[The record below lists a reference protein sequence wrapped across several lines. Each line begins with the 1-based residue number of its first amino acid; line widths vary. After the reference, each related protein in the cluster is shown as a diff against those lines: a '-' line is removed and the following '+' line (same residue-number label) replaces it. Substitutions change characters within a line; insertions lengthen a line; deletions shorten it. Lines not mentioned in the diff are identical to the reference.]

1 MSIKDIGKKSLSRR
15 NFLLGAAGAAGTAI
29 LAACGGSATSTPA
42 PAATTAATTAAGAAT
57 TAATKAP
64 AATVAAGAATTAPA
78 AATTAP
84 AATTA
89 ASGSAAAP
97 AATTGTSGA
106 AQTTPNVPPTGSVTI
121 NWFASRDT
129 TGYGPKQV
137 AAFNA
142 ANKTI
147 QISYQEQGATTQD
160 LHDKFVTLATA
171 KDSSAD
177 MISMDVPYVPEFAAA
192 GWTIALD
199 DALAGGEQDKFYK
212 GTLDGATY
220 NSKLYAVPW
229 YNNGPGLFYRK
240 DLLTQAGLQPPKT
253 YDQLLAACQKLQTPQ
268 LAGFIQQMPQNEGGI
283 INWMEY
289 LWGYGGDLV
298 DSKLNVIV
306 DQGTAGVDSMQK
318 LKDFIYKDKIMPES
332 TLALKLGQDA
342 VNIFAT
348 GGALFLR
355 IWYGNISTMYDPKQT
370 KLTTDQWDV
379 TSLPSK
385 DGVKPGPG
393 CLGTWNLGVSAFS
406 KHQKEST
413 TAIQWLTSLE
423 QQTTRML
430 DNVNLPSRPA
440 VFDNAQIQAK
450 YPYAKSAQ
458 ASLDN
463 LKPRPVTPFWGQMS
477 SDAVQPQFGLAF
489 SNKKESAAAIKD
501 MADGM
506 RKIIKQ

>member
-1 MSIKDIGKKSLSRR
+1 M
-15 NFLLGAAGAAGTAI
+15 
-29 LAACGGSATSTPA
+29 
-42 PAATTAATTAAGAAT
+42 
-57 TAATKAP
+57 
-64 AATVAAGAATTAPA
+64 
-78 AATTAP
+78 
-84 AATTA
+84 
-89 ASGSAAAP
+89 
-97 AATTGTSGA
+97 
-106 AQTTPNVPPTGSVTI
+106 
-121 NWFASRDT
+121 
-129 TGYGPKQV
+129 
-137 AAFNA
+137 
-142 ANKTI
+142 
-147 QISYQEQGATTQD
+147 
-160 LHDKFVTLATA
+160 
-171 KDSSAD
+171 
-177 MISMDVPYVPEFAAA
+177 
-192 GWTIALD
+192 
-199 DALAGGEQDKFYK
+199 
-212 GTLDGATY
+212 
-220 NSKLYAVPW
+220 
-229 YNNGPGLFYRK
+229 
-240 DLLTQAGLQPPKT
+240 
-253 YDQLLAACQKLQTPQ
+253 LAACQKLQTPQ
-268 LAGFIQQMPQNEGGI
+268 IAGFIQQMPQNEGGI

-385 DGVKPGPG
+385 DGAKPGPG
-393 CLGTWNLGVSAFS
+393 CLGTWNLGVSTFS
-406 KHQKEST
+406 KHQKESIDGAASGSPRRISRRRACWT
-413 TAIQWLTSLE
+413 TC
-423 QQTTRML
+423 
-430 DNVNLPSRPA
+430 NLPSRPA

-489 SNKKESAAAIKD
+489 SNKKDSAAAIKD
-501 MADGM
+501 MADAM

>member
-1 MSIKDIGKKSLSRR
+1 VKQREIIKKSLSRR
-15 NFLLGAAGAAGTAI
+15 NFLLGAAVSAGTAI

-42 PAATTAATTAAGAAT
+42 PAATAASGAAT

-64 AATVAAGAATTAPA
+64 AATTSGA

-89 ASGSAAAP
+89 AGAATTAP

-106 AQTTPNVPPTGSVTI
+106 AQTTPNVPPTGAVTI

-129 TGYGPKQV
+129 TGYTPKQV
-137 AAFNA
+137 DAFNK

-147 QISYQEQGATTQD
+147 QISYQEQGATTTD
-160 LHDKFVTLATA
+160 LHDKFVTVATA
-171 KDSSAD
+171 KDPSAD
-177 MISMDVPYVPEFAAA
+177 IVSMDVPFVPEFAAA
-192 GWTIALD
+192 GWTMAVD
-199 DALAGGEQDKFYK
+199 DTLAGDEKSKFYK
-212 GTLDGATY
+212 GTLDGATF
-220 NSKLYAVPW
+220 NGKLYAFPW
-229 YNNGPGLFYRK
+229 FNNGPGLFYRK
-240 DLLTQAGLQPPKT
+240 DLLDKAGLQPPKT
-253 YDQLLAACQKLQTPQ
+253 YDELLAAAQKIQTPQ
-268 LAGFIQQMPQNEGGI
+268 IAGFIQQMPQNEGGI

-298 DSKLNVIV
+298 DDKLNVTV
-306 DQGTAGVDSMQK
+306 DKGTAGVDSMQK

-355 IWYGNISTMYDPKQT
+355 IWYGNISTLYDPKQS
-370 KLTTDQWDV
+370 KLTTDQWNV
-379 TSLPSK
+379 TTLPSK
-385 DGVKPGPG
+385 DGTKPGPG
-393 CLGTWNLGVSAFS
+393 CLGTWNLGVSTYS
-406 KHQKEST
+406 KHQKEGIE
-413 TAIQWLTSLE
+413 AIKWLTSLE
-423 QQTTRML
+423 QQTARML
-430 DNVNLPSRPA
+430 DNVNLPARPA

-458 ASLDN
+458 TSLDN

-477 SDAVQPQFGLAF
+477 ADAVQPQFGLSF
-489 SNKKESAAAIKD
+489 SNKKDSSAAIKD
-501 MADGM
+501 MADAM

>member
-1 MSIKDIGKKSLSRR
+1 MKRNEMMTKALSRR
-15 NFLLGAAGAAGTAI
+15 TFLLGAAGAAGTAI

-42 PAATTAATTAAGAAT
+42 AVATAAGGAAT

-64 AATVAAGAATTAPA
+64 AATTAAGAATTAPA
-78 AATTAP
+78 ATTAG
-84 AATTA
+84 
-89 ASGSAAAP
+89 SSAAAP

-106 AQTTPNVPPTGSVTI
+106 AQTTPNVPPTGAVTI
-121 NWFASRDT
+121 NWFAARDT

-137 AAFNA
+137 DAFNK

-147 QISYQEQGATTQD
+147 QISYQEQGAVTQD
-160 LHDKFVTLATA
+160 LHDKFVTVATA
-171 KDSSAD
+171 KDPSAD
-177 MISMDVPYVPEFAAA
+177 IVSMDVPYVPEFAAA
-192 GWTIALD
+192 GWTIPVD
-199 DALAGGEQDKFYK
+199 DAIGSDKANFYK

-220 NSKLYAVPW
+220 NGKLYAFPW
-229 YNNGPGLFYRK
+229 FNNGPGLFYRK
-240 DLLTQAGLQPPKT
+240 DLLDKAGLQPPKT
-253 YDQLLAACQKLQTPQ
+253 YDELLAAAQKIQTPQ
-268 LAGFIQQMPQNEGGI
+268 VAGFIQQMVQSEGGI

-289 LWGYGGDLV
+289 LWGYGGSLV
-298 DSKLNVIV
+298 DDKLNVTV

-355 IWYGNISTMYDPKQT
+355 IWYGNISTLYDPKQS
-370 KLTTDQWDV
+370 KLTTDQWGV

-385 DGVKPGPG
+385 DGTKPGPG
-393 CLGTWNLGVSAFS
+393 CLGTWNLGVSAYS
-406 KHQKEST
+406 KHQKESLE
-413 TAIQWLTSLE
+413 ALKWLTSLE
-423 QQTTRML
+423 QQTARML
-430 DNVNLPSRPA
+430 DNVNLPARPA
-440 VFDNAQIQAK
+440 VFDNPQVQAK

-477 SDAVQPQFGLAF
+477 SDAVQPEFGLSF
-489 SNKKESAAAIKD
+489 SNKKDSSAAIKD
-501 MADGM
+501 MAAKM
-506 RKIIKQ
+506 RTIIKQ

>member
-1 MSIKDIGKKSLSRR
+1 MKRSETMTKALSRR

-42 PAATTAATTAAGAAT
+42 PAATAAGAAAT

-64 AATVAAGAATTAPA
+64 AATTAAS

-89 ASGSAAAP
+89 SSSAAAP
-97 AATTGTSGA
+97 AATTGSSSA
-106 AQTTPNVPPTGSVTI
+106 AQTTPNVPPAGAVTI
-121 NWFASRDT
+121 NWFAARDT
-129 TGYGPKQV
+129 TGYTPKQV

-147 QISYQEQGATTQD
+147 QISYQEQGAITTD
-160 LHDKFVTLATA
+160 LHDKFVTVATA
-171 KDSSAD
+171 KDPSAD
-177 MISMDVPYVPEFAAA
+177 IVSMDVPFVPEFAAA
-192 GWTIALD
+192 GWTIPVD
-199 DALAGGEQDKFYK
+199 DVLAGGEGAKFYK
-212 GTLDGATY
+212 GTLDGVTY
-220 NSKLYAVPW
+220 NGKAYGIPW
-229 YNNGPGLFYRK
+229 FNNGPGLFYRK
-240 DLLTQAGLQPPKT
+240 DLLSKAGLQPPKT
-253 YDQLLAACQKLQTPQ
+253 YDELLAACQKLQTPQ
-268 LAGFIQQMPQNEGGI
+268 IAGFIQQMPQNEGGI

-332 TLALKLGQDA
+332 VLALKLGQDA

-355 IWYGNISTMYDPKQT
+355 IWYGNIGTMYDPKQS

-385 DGVKPGPG
+385 DGTKPGPG
-393 CLGTWNLGVSAFS
+393 CLGTWNLGVSTYS
-406 KHQKEST
+406 KHQKEGIE
-413 TAIQWLTSLE
+413 AIKWLTSQD
-423 QQTTRML
+423 QQRQRMF

-440 VFDNAQIQAK
+440 VFDDPQIQAK
-450 YPYAKSAQ
+450 YPYAKAAQ

-463 LKPRPVTPFWGQMS
+463 LKPRPVTPYWGQMS

-489 SNKKESAAAIKD
+489 SNKKESSAAIKD
-501 MADGM
+501 MADAM

>member
-1 MSIKDIGKKSLSRR
+1 MKQHEMMTKALSRR
-15 NFLLGAAGAAGTAI
+15 TFLLGAAGAAGTAI

-42 PAATTAATTAAGAAT
+42 PAATAAGGAAT

-64 AATVAAGAATTAPA
+64 AATTAAGAATTAPA
-78 AATTAP
+78 ATTA
-84 AATTA
+84 
-89 ASGSAAAP
+89 SSSAAAP

-106 AQTTPNVPPTGSVTI
+106 AQTTPNVPPTGAVTI

-129 TGYGPKQV
+129 TGYAPKQV
-137 AAFNA
+137 DAFNK

-147 QISYQEQGATTQD
+147 QISYQEQGAVTQD
-160 LHDKFVTLATA
+160 LHDKFVTVATA
-171 KDSSAD
+171 KDPSAD
-177 MISMDVPYVPEFAAA
+177 IVSMDVPYVPEFAAA

-199 DALAGGEQDKFYK
+199 DALAGGEREKFYK

-220 NSKLYAVPW
+220 NGKLYAIPW
-229 YNNGPGLFYRK
+229 FNNGPGLFYRK
-240 DLLTQAGLQPPKT
+240 DLLTKAGLQPPKT
-253 YDQLLAACQKLQTPQ
+253 YDELLAACQKLQTPQ
-268 LAGFIQQMPQNEGGI
+268 IAGFIQQMVQSEGGI

-298 DSKLNVIV
+298 DDKLNVVV
-306 DQGTAGVDSMQK
+306 DKGTAGVDSMQK

-348 GGALFLR
+348 GGAVFLR
-355 IWYGNISTMYDPKQT
+355 IWYGNISSLYDPKQS

-385 DGVKPGPG
+385 DGAKPGPG
-393 CLGTWNLGVSAFS
+393 CLGTWNLGISAYS
-406 KHQKEST
+406 KHPKEST
-413 TAIQWLTSLE
+413 VALQFLTSLE
-423 QQTTRML
+423 QQTAKML
-430 DNVNLPSRPA
+430 DNVQLPTRPA

-477 SDAVQPQFGLAF
+477 SDAVQPEFGLSF
-489 SNKKESAAAIKD
+489 SNKKDSSAAIKD
-501 MADGM
+501 MAAKM
-506 RKIIKQ
+506 RTIIKQ

>member
-1 MSIKDIGKKSLSRR
+1 MSKIELGKKSLSRR

-64 AATVAAGAATTAPA
+64 AATTAAGAATTAPA
-78 AATTAP
+78 ATTGS
-84 AATTA
+84 TTA
-89 ASGSAAAP
+89 ANA
-97 AATTGTSGA
+97 
-106 AQTTPNVPPTGSVTI
+106 TPNVAPTGAVTI

-160 LHDKFVTLATA
+160 LHDKFVTVATA
-171 KDSSAD
+171 KDPSAD
-177 MISMDVPYVPEFAAA
+177 IVSMDVPYVPEFAAA

-199 DALAGGEQDKFYK
+199 DALAGGERAKFYQ

-220 NSKLYAVPW
+220 NSKVYAIPW
-229 YNNGPGLFYRK
+229 FNNGPGLFYRK
-240 DLLTQAGLQPPKT
+240 DLLAKAGLQPPKT
-253 YDQLLAACQKLQTPQ
+253 YDELLAACQKLQTPQ
-268 LAGFIQQMPQNEGGI
+268 LAGFIQQMPQSEGGI

-298 DSKLNVIV
+298 DDKLNVVV
-306 DQGTAGVDSMQK
+306 DKGTAGVDSMQK

-393 CLGTWNLGVSAFS
+393 CLGTWNLGVSNYS
-406 KHQKEST
+406 KHQKESIE
-413 TAIQWLTSLE
+413 AIKWITSLE
-423 QQTTRML
+423 QQTARML

-450 YPYAKSAQ
+450 YPYSKSAQ

-477 SDAVQPQFGLAF
+477 ADAVQPQFGLSF
-489 SNKKESAAAIKD
+489 SNKKDSAAAIKD
-501 MADGM
+501 MADAM